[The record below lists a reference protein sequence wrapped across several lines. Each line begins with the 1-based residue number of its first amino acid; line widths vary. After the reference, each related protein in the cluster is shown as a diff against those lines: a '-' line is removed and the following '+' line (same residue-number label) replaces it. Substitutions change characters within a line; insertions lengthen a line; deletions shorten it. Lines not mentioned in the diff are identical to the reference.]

1 MEQQTPGTGPQSAP
15 GAKGTPRPRVN
26 PSTLWIALISIVVIS
41 FLLFMRG
48 LNQAPEIA
56 YSRFLDELGKGNVA
70 QVEITGYQAYGKLKS
85 PIEITIPETP
95 GKDDKKGSRLA
106 PQKTTEFTF
115 YVTESVT
122 GDL

>member
-15 GAKGTPRPRVN
+15 GAKGSPRPRVN

-56 YSRFLDELGKGNVA
+56 YSRFLDELAKGNVS
-70 QVEITGYQAYGKLKS
+70 QVEITGDQAYGKLKS
-85 PIEITIPETP
+85 PIEITIPESA
-95 GKDDKKGSRLA
+95 GKEENKLKHGSPQPVSLSKTRLMSGA
-106 PQKTTEFTF
+106 I
-115 YVTESVT
+115 S
-122 GDL
+122 